1 MDNMDIWDGYGWFQT
16 KKMTLGETSSMT
28 LSHHLPQPLGL
39 GASKKAGLRGTWR
52 VSST

>member
-1 MDNMDIWDGYGWFQT
+1 MAMDGFRS